1 MVQTGA
7 GAYPLP
13 SFNAGYSH
21 GEGATSA
28 PRRWGGV
35 ARRTGRGRAQ
45 AGSLGSREACQ
56 GSFHPH
62 SEAHGRNVTEDF
74 HQDYFPQGEHPEC
87 GFRPYADTSGQ
98 DMMDAFSRRQ
108 YQQRPDVQQHG
119 FLTRMGPQ
127 SHVQPRPEEHYEPA
141 HMQYADARIAMEPQ
155 YPGFQRSRPIATQ
168 QSETA
173 EEFRFMLPEQ
183 SQVRATVACIYSR
196 SLQVSRSHTSC

>member
-7 GAYPLP
+7 GPYPLP
-13 SFNAGYSH
+13 SCNAGYSH
-21 GEGATSA
+21 SEGATSA

-45 AGSLGSREACQ
+45 AGSLGSGEACQ

-62 SEAHGRNVTEDF
+62 REAHGRDVREDF
-74 HQDYFPQGEHPEC
+74 HQDYFPPGEHPEC

-98 DMMDAFSRRQ
+98 DMMEAFARRQ
-108 YQQRPDVQQHG
+108 YQQRQEFQLQG
-119 FLTRMGPQ
+119 FLSRMGPQ
-127 SHVQPRPEEHYEPA
+127 SRVQHIPEEHYEPA
-141 HMQYADARIAMEPQ
+141 HMQYTDPRMAVEAQ
-155 YPGFQRSRPIATQ
+155 YTGFQRSLPIATQ

-183 SQVRATVACIYSR
+183 SQVSIANA
-196 SLQVSRSHTSC
+196 